1 MKTDEELQK
10 DILASLKWEPLL
22 ITTEIDV
29 SVKDGIV
36 TLSGTVDSYIKK
48 IEAEIATKK
57 VAGVMGVIEKIVI
70 KHADS
75 VINTDEQIEKD
86 IIHSLDSNW
95 DIPNHCIKVESNNGW
110 VTLEGEVKWNYQKE
124 SVKSGV
130 SRING
135 VKGIT
140 NNIIIVVPEKEVLE
154 KKSIV
159 EALARNWAIN
169 DKDIHVIVND
179 DTVTLKGTVNTYFE
193 KEETERVVWKTPG
206 ITKVI
211 NELRIHN

>member
-1 MKTDEELQK
+1 MKTDLELQN
-10 DILASLKWEPLL
+10 DILASLKWEPVLKSS
-22 ITTEIDV
+22 EIGV
-29 SVKDGIV
+29 SVLDGVV
-36 TLSGTVDSYIKK
+36 TLTGTVDNYIKK

-57 VAGVMGVIEKIVI
+57 VAGVLGVVDKIVI
-70 KHADS
+70 KHDDS
-75 VINTDEQIEKD
+75 VINSDEQIEKD
-86 IIHSLDSNW
+86 IMHSLDSNW
-95 DIPNHCIKVESNNGW
+95 DIPDHIITVESENGW

-140 NNIIIVVPEKEVLE
+140 NNIVIVAPEKEVLE

-179 DTVTLKGTVNTYFE
+179 DTVTLKGTVATYFE

-211 NELRIHN
+211 NELHIHK